1 MKLKPFPD
9 EGAFE
14 LEQQKSSY
22 FHFATS
28 GGGLLTAQLAT
39 LGLFSAVMNLP
50 PDPVIV
56 STQASYLHKYSQDT
70 EITEK

>member
-14 LEQQKSSY
+14 LEQQKLSY
-22 FHFATS
+22 LHFATS